1 MDIESRKVCMVGDFG
16 VGKTS
21 SVERFVS
28 NVFSDKYLTT
38 IGVKVDTKIV
48 KVDESEIKLVIW
60 DIAGRNRFGNIE
72 FTYLRGSA
80 SYLLVVDGTRKSTL
94 TTALELRDSIE
105 DRYGK
110 IPYVMLINKA
120 DLQDEWEISD
130 DEINDLKEKDIKVF
144 VTSAKTG
151 ENIEQAFIEL
161 SKTLIDKKAQ

>member
-1 MDIESRKVCMVGDFG
+1 MEIESRKVCMVGDFG

-38 IGVKVDTKIV
+38 IGVKVDTKVI
-48 KVDESEIKLVIW
+48 KSEKSEIKLVIW

-105 DRYGK
+105 DRYGQ

-120 DLQDEWEISD
+120 DLQDEWEITEE
-130 DEINDLKEKDIKVF
+130 EIAGLRAKNIKVF
-144 VTSAKTG
+144 VTSAKSG
-151 ENIEQAFIEL
+151 DNIEQAFIEL
-161 SKTLIDKKAQ
+161 SQSLIEKKV

>member
-21 SVERFVS
+21 SVERFVN

-38 IGVKVDTKIV
+38 IGVKVDTKVV
-48 KVDESEIKLVIW
+48 KVKNTKVKLVVW

-80 SYLLVVDGTRKSTL
+80 SYLLVVDGTRRSTL
-94 TTALELRDSIE
+94 VTALELRDSIE
-105 DRYGK
+105 ERYGQ

-120 DLQDEWEISD
+120 DLEDEWEMTKEDISD
-130 DEINDLKEKDIKVF
+130 LKNQDIKVF
-144 VTSAKTG
+144 ITSAKTG
-151 ENIEQAFIEL
+151 DNIEQAFIEL
-161 SKTLIDKKAQ
+161 SQALA

>member
-21 SVERFVS
+21 SVERFV
-28 NVFSDKYLTT
+28 NNIFSDKYLTT
-38 IGVKVDTKIV
+38 IGVKVDTKVI
-48 KVDESEIKLVIW
+48 KVNQTKIKLVVW

-80 SYLLVVDGTRKSTL
+80 SYLLVVDGTRRSTL

-120 DLQDEWEISD
+120 DLQDEWEITDEDISGLKND
-130 DEINDLKEKDIKVF
+130 DVSVF
-144 VTSAKTG
+144 ITSAKTG
-151 ENIEQAFIEL
+151 DNIEQAFIEL
-161 SKTLIDKKAQ
+161 SQALT

>member
-38 IGVKVDTKIV
+38 IGVKVDTKVV
-48 KVDESEIKLVIW
+48 KTDDAEIKLVIW

-105 DRYGK
+105 ARYGQ

-130 DEINDLKEKDIKVF
+130 EEINRLKGQNIKVF
-144 VTSAKTG
+144 VTSAKSG
-151 ENIEQAFIEL
+151 ENIEEAFQEL
-161 SKTLIDKKAQ
+161 SLALVDQKT

>member
-1 MDIESRKVCMVGDFG
+1 MEIESRKVCMVGDFG

-38 IGVKVDTKIV
+38 IGVKVDTKII
-48 KVDESEIKLVIW
+48 KTDNSEIKLVIW

-105 DRYGK
+105 DRYGQ
-110 IPYVMLINKA
+110 IPYVMLINKS
-120 DLQDEWEISD
+120 DLQDEWEVTDADIAELKCQDITVYIS
-130 DEINDLKEKDIKVF
+130 
-144 VTSAKTG
+144 SAKSG
-151 ENIEQAFIEL
+151 DNIEQAFIDL
-161 SKTLIDKKAQ
+161 SQLLVADNKT